1 VAVSLFQGIAMSYSS
16 QDSYQNPYQ
25 APAFGA
31 VPAILAEEQARA
43 AFIQRTYVHLFGAIL
58 LFVAFE
64 SAVFTLV
71 PVATLDGLMKLLFS
85 SRFTWL
91 AVLFGFMG
99 ISWLANA
106 WALSDASR
114 GMQYAGLGLY
124 VVAQGA
130 IFVPLLYVANAIA
143 PMAIPAAGV
152 ITLLMFGGL
161 TALVLVTGSDLTSW
175 GKYLWMAGLGAIGVI
190 ICAVLFNFQLGVWF
204 SGAMV
209 VLAAGYILYD
219 TSNVL
224 HRYRTEQYVAA
235 SLALFASV
243 ALLFW
248 HILQLMM
255 SMRRD

>member
-1 VAVSLFQGIAMSYSS
+1 MSYPS
-16 QDSYQNPYQ
+16 QNSYQNPYE
-25 APAFGA
+25 APSFGA
-31 VPAILAEEQARA
+31 VPAILAEEQERS
-43 AFIQRTYVHLFGAIL
+43 AFVRRTYVHLFGAIL

-64 SAVFTLV
+64 AAVFTLV
-71 PVATLDGLMKLLFS
+71 PVATLDGLMRQIFA
-85 SRFTWL
+85 SRFGWL
-91 AVLFGFMG
+91 AVMFGFMG

-106 WALSDASR
+106 WATSDASR

-124 VVAQGA
+124 VIAQGV
-130 IFVPLLYVANAIA
+130 IFVPLLYIANQVA
-143 PMAIPAAGV
+143 PMAIPTAGV
-152 ITLLMFGGL
+152 LTLLMFGGL
-161 TALVLVTGSDLTSW
+161 TTLVLVTGSDLTSW
-175 GKYLWMAGLGAIGVI
+175 GKYLWLAGLGSIGVI
-190 ICAVLFNFQLGVWF
+190 ICAILFNFQLGVWF

-248 HILQLMM
+248 YILQLMM
-255 SMRRD
+255 SLRRD

>member
-1 VAVSLFQGIAMSYSS
+1 MSYPS
-16 QDSYQNPYQ
+16 QNSYQNPYE
-25 APAFGA
+25 APSFGA
-31 VPAILAEEQARA
+31 VPAILAEEQERS
-43 AFIQRTYVHLFGAIL
+43 AFVRRTYMHLFGAIL

-64 SAVFTLV
+64 AAVFTLV
-71 PVATLDGLMKLLFS
+71 PVATLDGLMRQIFA
-85 SRFTWL
+85 SRFGWL
-91 AVLFGFMG
+91 AVMFGFMG

-106 WALSDASR
+106 WATSDASR

-124 VVAQGA
+124 VIAQGV
-130 IFVPLLYVANAIA
+130 IFVPLLYIANQVA
-143 PMAIPAAGV
+143 PMAIPTAGV
-152 ITLLMFGGL
+152 LTLLMFGGL
-161 TALVLVTGSDLTSW
+161 TTLVLVTGSDLTSW
-175 GKYLWMAGLGAIGVI
+175 GKYLWLAGLGSIGVI
-190 ICAVLFNFQLGVWF
+190 ICAILFNFQLGVWF

-248 HILQLMM
+248 YILQLMM
-255 SMRRD
+255 SLRRD

>member
-1 VAVSLFQGIAMSYSS
+1 
-16 QDSYQNPYQ
+16 
-25 APAFGA
+25 

-58 LFVAFE
+58 LFIAFE
-64 SAVFTLV
+64 AAVFTLI
-71 PVATLDGLMKLLFS
+71 PVTTLDGLMRQIFA
-85 SRFTWL
+85 SRFGWL

-99 ISWLANA
+99 ISWLANT
-106 WALSDASR
+106 WAMSDASR
-114 GMQYAGLGLY
+114 GMQYVGLGLY
-124 VVAQGA
+124 VIAEGV
-130 IFVPLLYVANAIA
+130 IFVPLLYVANTVA

-152 ITLLMFGGL
+152 LTLLMFGGL
-161 TALVLVTGSDLTSW
+161 TTLVLITGSDLTSW
-175 GKYLWMAGLGAIGVI
+175 GKYLWLAGLGAAGVI

-248 HILQLMM
+248 YILRLMM

>member
-1 VAVSLFQGIAMSYSS
+1 MSYPS
-16 QDSYQNPYQ
+16 QNSYQNPYQ
-25 APAFGA
+25 APSFGA
-31 VPAILAEEQARA
+31 VPAILAEEQERST
-43 AFIQRTYVHLFGAIL
+43 FIRRTYVHLFGAIL

-64 SAVFTLV
+64 AAVFTLV
-71 PVATLDGLMKLLFS
+71 PVATLDGLMRQIFA
-85 SRFTWL
+85 SRFGWL
-91 AVLFGFMG
+91 AIMFGFMG
-99 ISWLANA
+99 ISWLANS
-106 WALSDASR
+106 WATSEVSR

-124 VVAQGA
+124 VIAQGV
-130 IFVPLLYVANAIA
+130 IFVPLLYIANQVA
-143 PMAIPAAGV
+143 PMAIPTAGV
-152 ITLLMFGGL
+152 LTLLMFGGL
-161 TALVLVTGSDLTSW
+161 TTLVLVTGSDLTSW
-175 GKYLWMAGLGAIGVI
+175 GKYLWLAGLGSIGVI

-248 HILQLMM
+248 YILQLMM
-255 SMRRD
+255 SLRRD

>member
-1 VAVSLFQGIAMSYSS
+1 MSYSS
-16 QDSYQNPYQ
+16 PDSYQNPYQ
-25 APAFGA
+25 APSFGA
-31 VPAILAEEQARA
+31 VPAFLAEEEARA
-43 AFIQRTYVHLFGAIL
+43 TFIRRTYVHLFGAIL
-58 LFVAFE
+58 CFVAFE
-64 SAVFTLV
+64 AVIFTLV
-71 PVATLDGLMKLLFS
+71 PVATLDGLMRTLFA
-85 SRFTWL
+85 SRFGWL

-99 ISWLANA
+99 ISWLANT
-106 WALSDASR
+106 WAMSDASR

-124 VVAQGA
+124 VIAEGL
-130 IFVPLLYVANAIA
+130 IFVPLLYVANSVA

-152 ITLLMFGGL
+152 LTLLMFGGL

-175 GKYLWMAGLGAIGVI
+175 GKYLWLAGLGAIGVV
-190 ICAVLFNFQLGVWF
+190 ICAALFNFQLGVWF

-235 SLALFASV
+235 ALALFASV

-248 HILQLMM
+248 YILRLMM